1 LNITEV
7 IEKLK
12 GRSPSILGK
21 AELLKYSVLLPLV
34 EVENETHILFEVR
47 SMNLRRQPGEICF
60 PGGRIDETDAN
71 QKQCAIRETSEELG
85 IDESSIEDIIPLD
98 FMLNASSNIIYPFVG
113 RITKPEQINPNPS
126 EVGEIFTV
134 PLSFFRETKPEVYK
148 IYYQVIPE
156 EGFPLHLIPGGENYK
171 WTLRHLDEYFYEYK
185 GKVIWGL
192 TARVLYHF
200 LELLEGE
207 ECEISNN

>member
-1 LNITEV
+1 MNIAKV

-12 GRSPSILGK
+12 DRKPSILGK
-21 AELLKYSVLLPLV
+21 EELLKYSVLLPLV
-34 EVENETHILFEVR
+34 EIENETHILFEVR

-60 PGGRIDETDAN
+60 PGGRIDETDAD
-71 QKQCAIRETSEELG
+71 QLQCAIRETSEELG
-85 IDESSIEDIIPLD
+85 IEESAIEDIIPLD
-98 FMLNASSNIIYPFVG
+98 FTLNASSNIIYPFVG
-113 RITKPEQINPNPS
+113 RITKPEQIKPNES
-126 EVGEIFTV
+126 EVGEVFTV
-134 PLSFFRETKPEVYK
+134 PLSFFRETKPDVYK

-171 WTLRHLDEYFYEYK
+171 WSLRHLDEYFYQYN

-207 ECEISNN
+207 ENEIS